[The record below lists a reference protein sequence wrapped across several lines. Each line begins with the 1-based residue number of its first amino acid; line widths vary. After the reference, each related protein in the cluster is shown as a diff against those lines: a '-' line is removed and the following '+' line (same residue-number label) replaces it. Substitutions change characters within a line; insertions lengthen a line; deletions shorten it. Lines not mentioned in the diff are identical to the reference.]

1 MSDFSKFLNVD
12 KNVLIEWIFDDTDF
26 VAENYNVINN
36 LNEGTRNFLS
46 TTNLNK
52 KNNNVFTVD
61 EVARRYSKIDTEQF
75 SFLQEQSYFSSNVPY
90 NTVRF
95 NFPTSF
101 DFASLDY
108 KGFIIRISTL
118 DFHNKKII
126 PISNFFYDDTDINR
140 QSQIQIRNK
149 FLYNSTE
156 WSKYIEFKIPDLEYV
171 ANQREVDE
179 EGLNKPIDNT
189 INYELTNGIGLS
201 LNAPIFI
208 EFAFI
213 TAVEDKFGI
222 RYFTTTSKYNVSL
235 PKIPEYQNLTAEVRE
250 STQGDYFEI
259 YGEWNGS
266 NENFDDFIER
276 LESRGLKIK
285 VEYDVS
291 LYEENILQR
300 TQTFTISENF
310 SQKIIYRP
318 IIIFSNT
325 TAIIDVE
332 MRLIDI
338 ITNETIIR
346 KTSLGLQGNNLLKY
360 GINLTRINVDN
371 IIKPKIY
378 NLKSGVSS
386 EKFALGSKSGFNK
399 VVSQN
404 SYPLLYEIHKIY
416 ASEGSSPD
424 SSFKSMGNLRIVLS
438 SADTVLKFVFAESIT
453 DDEIIYKDLS
463 SITKNSKI
471 LIRFQTNDLS
481 QKFEKE
487 MFYEA
492 SNDLVNGVIF
502 FKISESDLNSILPIY
517 QKNKSF
523 SIIIHNEISGSK
535 QELYI
540 GQVRIWSDIQYVDD
554 TNTTINQNNT
564 ISTQD
569 NNIDSF
575 LDINNSD
582 INVEPTGGFDEN
594 GNPTNN
600 GLYDL
605 NGNFVGDQQS
615 NQIGSETVLQN
626 MIVILNNITS
636 KVSFENKLSNVVNP
650 RNYSSGGQV
659 YWNYG
664 NTYFILS
671 LTENQI
677 EEILSFNEV
686 NSEVSSIVPI
696 CIGQNL
702 TNNSQDISRVNELVQ
717 EANDIFNEWI
727 LSAEFAGTG
736 NPLYDPPTNTSK
748 QRLILQVQG
757 ILDELKGLGY
767 KLGESPNQN
776 IMWNAVPDDGTPS
789 HYIGI

>member
-1 MSDFSKFLNVD
+1 
-12 KNVLIEWIFDDTDF
+12 
-26 VAENYNVINN
+26 
-36 LNEGTRNFLS
+36 
-46 TTNLNK
+46 
-52 KNNNVFTVD
+52 
-61 EVARRYSKIDTEQF
+61 
-75 SFLQEQSYFSSNVPY
+75 
-90 NTVRF
+90 
-95 NFPTSF
+95 
-101 DFASLDY
+101 
-108 KGFIIRISTL
+108 
-118 DFHNKKII
+118 
-126 PISNFFYDDTDINR
+126 
-140 QSQIQIRNK
+140 
-149 FLYNSTE
+149 
-156 WSKYIEFKIPDLEYV
+156 
-171 ANQREVDE
+171 
-179 EGLNKPIDNT
+179 
-189 INYELTNGIGLS
+189 
-201 LNAPIFI
+201 
-208 EFAFI
+208 
-213 TAVEDKFGI
+213 
-222 RYFTTTSKYNVSL
+222 
-235 PKIPEYQNLTAEVRE
+235 
-250 STQGDYFEI
+250 
-259 YGEWNGS
+259 
-266 NENFDDFIER
+266 
-276 LESRGLKIK
+276 
-285 VEYDVS
+285 
-291 LYEENILQR
+291 
-300 TQTFTISENF
+300 
-310 SQKIIYRP
+310 
-318 IIIFSNT
+318 
-325 TAIIDVE
+325 
-332 MRLIDI
+332 
-338 ITNETIIR
+338 
-346 KTSLGLQGNNLLKY
+346 
-360 GINLTRINVDN
+360 
-371 IIKPKIY
+371 
-378 NLKSGVSS
+378 
-386 EKFALGSKSGFNK
+386 
-399 VVSQN
+399 
-404 SYPLLYEIHKIY
+404 
-416 ASEGSSPD
+416 
-424 SSFKSMGNLRIVLS
+424 
-438 SADTVLKFVFAESIT
+438 
-453 DDEIIYKDLS
+453 
-463 SITKNSKI
+463 
-471 LIRFQTNDLS
+471 
-481 QKFEKE
+481 